1 MNNLSLPTKIA
12 IGLLYLFIAINIVL
26 VSLSLG
32 EPSEGGE
39 FAALHNFAMLVYAVF
54 IGGGSLVLFISSF
67 FLWKQKRWAYFLS
80 FILILLILPILAFSD
95 LKEIAFNLTPGAEIS
110 LNKEVLPIAILFLL
124 LIGRKDFRKVQT
136 SK

>member
-12 IGLLYLFIAINIVL
+12 LGLLYVFIVINIIL
-26 VSLSLG
+26 ISISLSQ
-32 EPSEGGE
+32 PSEGGE
-39 FAALHNFAMLVYAVF
+39 FAALHNFAMLIYAVF

-67 FLWKQKRWAYFLS
+67 FLRKQKRWAYFLS

-95 LKEIAFNLTPGAEIS
+95 LKEIAFNLTPGAKIS
-110 LNKEVLPIAILFLL
+110 LNKEILPVAILLL
-124 LIGRKDFRKVQT
+124 LILGRKDFRKVQT

>member
-12 IGLLYLFIAINIVL
+12 VGLLYVFIVINIIL
-26 VSLSLG
+26 VSFSLG

-39 FAALHNFAMLVYAVF
+39 FAALHNFAMLIYAVF
-54 IGGGSLVLFISSF
+54 IGGGSLILFISSF

-80 FILILLILPILAFSD
+80 FILILIILPVLAFSD

-110 LNKEVLPIAILFLL
+110 LNKEVLPVAILLL
-124 LIGRKDFRKVQT
+124 LILGRKDFRKVQ
-136 SK
+136 